1 MTNNEEIIRHLEW
14 VRDQGRTL
22 NYANEP
28 ESLNAA
34 IKVFQDMKKTKLNT
48 IDKIPIFCAAI
59 LLIFTIVM
67 VVIFCI
73 YQSVPDTLI
82 GAFFGA
88 FSIETINTVMLYK
101 QKKRSNT
108 SD

>member
-1 MTNNEEIIRHLEW
+1 
-14 VRDQGRTL
+14 
-22 NYANEP
+22 
-28 ESLNAA
+28 
-34 IKVFQDMKKTKLNT
+34 MKKLNT
-48 IDKIPIFCAAI
+48 IDKVLIFCTTI

-88 FSIETINTVMLYK
+88 FSIETINTLMIYK
-101 QKKRSNT
+101 DKNKRKRDDTTN
-108 SD
+108 